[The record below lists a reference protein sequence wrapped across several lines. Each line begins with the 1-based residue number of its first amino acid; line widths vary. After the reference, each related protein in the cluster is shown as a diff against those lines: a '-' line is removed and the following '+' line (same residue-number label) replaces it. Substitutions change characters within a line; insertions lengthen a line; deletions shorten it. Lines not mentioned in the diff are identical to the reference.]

1 MNRLAISRSR
11 IVLQIGF
18 VAAVLLSCTSS
29 QTCIAETA
37 TGTTPE
43 SGRLLRVGT
52 SGDYPPFSDAM
63 DEAPGFRGF
72 DVDVASAFARDMGY
86 ELAWVRFRW
95 PVLAAG
101 LSTDRFDLAMSGVT
115 VRPDRS
121 ALGRFS
127 VPVLES
133 GAVVLFRE
141 TALTFPIGAVADGG
155 ARAARD
161 LDRPGMTIAV
171 NRGGHLER
179 VARAEFS
186 RAKVMTIP
194 DNAMVRE
201 ALVSGAVN
209 AVLTDT
215 IEAPVWRKGLDDVLQ
230 TAPITQ
236 DWKAYWVAPQNEA
249 LSRELDAWL
258 LAKERDGTLSRL
270 RVAHFGVGNDPPTAA
285 PVGALLAAIDE
296 RLALMPWVAESKRIT
311 RRAVE
316 DLSQEERVLAAAVS
330 GVDAAA
336 ARADVAPPNADVVR
350 AFYRAQIEAAK
361 EIQRTTLGGPVS
373 REAQGT
379 DLSDVLRPALI
390 RIGDRLAQLVVA
402 VHEDGSATDS
412 ARKVRDRLR
421 SHGLSGA
428 TVSELERTIDA
439 LSRDD

>member
-1 MNRLAISRSR
+1 M
-11 IVLQIGF
+11 QIGL

-29 QTCIAETA
+29 QTRIAETA
-37 TGTTPE
+37 AGTTPE

-72 DVDVASAFARDMGY
+72 DVDVASGFARDMGY

-133 GAVVLFRE
+133 GAVLLFRE
-141 TALTFPIGAVADGG
+141 AALTFPIGAVTHGG
-155 ARAARD
+155 AHAASD

-186 RAKVMTIP
+186 RAEVMTIP
-194 DNAMVRE
+194 DNAMVHE
-201 ALVSGAVN
+201 ALVSGTVN

-285 PVGALLAAIDE
+285 PFGALLAAIDE

-316 DLSQEERVLAAAVS
+316 DLAQEERVLAAAVS

-336 ARADVAPPNADVVR
+336 VRADVAPPNADVVR

-402 VHEDGSATDS
+402 VHEDGSATPS
-412 ARKVRDRLR
+412 AGQVRDRLR

-439 LSRDD
+439 LSSDD